1 MEARPLVTALA
12 VATALALNACGS
24 ATTVTRTVTVTEP
37 AHGTAAVTGT
47 ADAADTSTTTAS
59 PGSAPRA
66 PSSYKSCDANVRA
79 KRVTTTCGFAE
90 NAFYAYFIGS
100 GATGLRVYSPATGRT
115 FTTRCSRGTATI
127 TCRTSDG
134 GVKFPQA
141 AIAAYSDDQAS
152 AFAAA
157 HEVGDSG
164 ATDTATAPS
173 SPSSSDDDSYDSG
186 NTYSNPYDSPDTTVD
201 NGDDPAFCDTHDCIP
216 NYPNGNG
223 STVQCADGSYSHSGG
238 VQGACSHH
246 GGVG

>member
-1 MEARPLVTALA
+1 MEARPLISALA
-12 VATALALNACGS
+12 IATTLALGACGS
-24 ATTVTRTVTVTEP
+24 TTTVTKTVTVTDPAHGDAATTGATNNAATITGTTTANSEP
-37 AHGTAAVTGT
+37 AHRAAS
-47 ADAADTSTTTAS
+47 D
-59 PGSAPRA
+59 
-66 PSSYKSCDANVRA
+66 YKRCDANIRA

-100 GATGLRVYSPATGRT
+100 GATTLRVYSPSTGRT
-115 FTTRCSRGTATI
+115 FTTHCSARTATV

-134 GVKFPQA
+134 GVVKFPQS
-141 AIAAYSDDQAS
+141 AIAAYSDDQAG

-164 ATDTATAPS
+164 VVDAASPAS
-173 SPSSSDDDSYDSG
+173 SGSSSSDD
-186 NTYSNPYDSPDTTVD
+186 TYSNPYDSPDTTVD
-201 NGDDPAFCDTHDCIP
+201 PGDDPAFCDTHDCIP

-238 VQGACSHH
+238 IQGACSHH